1 MRLFYPY
8 VASQVFARP
17 DHFNFL
23 PASHILSS
31 ADILLK
37 QFGPTSDLTM
47 KQSYL
52 YARGLIIVFL
62 LSAQVMVHLAFL
74 SHNYSS
80 TDNIHAINLDP
91 DQVRQNIGHG
101 LGPNCLT
108 NISRSL
114 YTFTASSG

>member
-1 MRLFYPY
+1 MATEAVLGPCYLH
-8 VASQVFARP
+8 VASQVLARP

-23 PASHILSS
+23 PASHILRS

-37 QFGPTSDLTM
+37 QFGPTSGLAM
-47 KQSYL
+47 LQSYL

-62 LSAQVMVHLAFL
+62 LSAHDAL
-74 SHNYSS
+74 SSS
-80 TDNIHAINLDP
+80 TCTDNIHAISLDP

-101 LGPNCLT
+101 LNLNCLT

-114 YTFTASSG
+114 YTFTVSSG

>member
-1 MRLFYPY
+1 MGPCYLQ

-23 PASHILSS
+23 PASHILRS

-37 QFGPTSDLTM
+37 QFGPTSGLTM

-62 LSAQVMVHLAFL
+62 LSAHDAL
-74 SHNYSS
+74 SSS
-80 TDNIHAINLDP
+80 TDNIHAISLDP
-91 DQVRQNIGHG
+91 DQIRLNIGHG
-101 LGPNCLT
+101 LNPNCLT

-114 YTFTASSG
+114 NTFTVSSG